1 MRYVYLRGKINRE
14 KVNKPPG
21 FVIESTR
28 KVMPERF
35 GGYPKD

>member
-14 KVNKPPG
+14 KVNEPPG

-28 KVMPERF
+28 KIMPEKI
-35 GGYPKD
+35 GGYPIN